1 MAIIGVVVLPVT
13 SGDTA
18 FRSARLIVGDFLKYS
33 QKEIGKRL
41 VIAIPLFL
49 GGFLISLSDFGM
61 IWRYFGWANQTLAVF
76 VLWTAAVYL
85 AEIRKF
91 HWISTIPAIF
101 MTVVAVTFIAN
112 STIGFNLPMPLATSI
127 GIGAAVLSTVMFFW
141 KTRQI
146 SVAAPEAA
154 PGEKA

>member
-13 SGDTA
+13 SGHTA
-18 FRSARLIVGDFLKYS
+18 FRSARLIVADVLKYS

-127 GIGAAVLSTVMFFW
+127 GIGRGRAVYRDVLLENAANFGCRTGGR
-141 KTRQI
+141 T
-146 SVAAPEAA
+146 
-154 PGEKA
+154 G